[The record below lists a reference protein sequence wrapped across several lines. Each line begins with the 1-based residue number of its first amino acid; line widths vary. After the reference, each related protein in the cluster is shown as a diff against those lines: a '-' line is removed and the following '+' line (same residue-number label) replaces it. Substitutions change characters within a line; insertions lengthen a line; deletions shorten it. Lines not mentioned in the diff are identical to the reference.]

1 MTNLVTPKS
10 ERDTV
15 LLFTRNGLGH
25 APDPL
30 PQVLVTK
37 YLSLLL
43 ESGDFPAKILFYTDG
58 VRLACS
64 GSPVIDQLHSLE
76 EAGVE
81 LVLCSTCLQFLGI
94 ADQVRVGIVGGMGD
108 ILTALQQAT
117 KVLSL

>member
-1 MTNLVTPKS
+1 MTNLVAPKS

-64 GSPVIDQLHSLE
+64 GSPVLKQLQQLE
-76 EAGVE
+76 AAGVE
-81 LVLCSTCLQFLGI
+81 MVLCSTCLQFLGI
-94 ADQVRVGIVGGMGD
+94 VDQVQVGIVGGMGD
-108 ILTALQQAT
+108 ILTALQLAP